1 MSRILLISINKYC
14 YWLSSLI
21 CFATFQ
27 KVIERQYMKYVC
39 IYIYIIYIYIKYIY
53 KSYIC
58 HISDTEQKDE
68 IGVAAQSWL

>member
-1 MSRILLISINKYC
+1 
-14 YWLSSLI
+14 
-21 CFATFQ
+21 
-27 KVIERQYMKYVC
+27 MKYVC

-53 KSYIC
+53 ISYIC